1 MITETENAPSWAPVV
16 VVGLVAAALGSALL
30 FDPPLES
37 QRPSNPS
44 AVLEAPQHRQFPL
57 ARLWQDPLHAVYAHW
72 NAADEPR
79 KSIPFVTD
87 AAIGAAGPG
96 GGADGG
102 GRDVLRLF
110 VMMPGTPYSNDRE
123 TRRRQRHAVVSA
135 LTSRDFV
142 PGDETRL
149 RYFHAPPF
157 RQPSDVAAA
166 GSSSDQ
172 MLVAY
177 ETYEPATGTELSR
190 RVSVAVFWLNAEDFL
205 LYPLHKVSALV
216 AALDWR
222 RCPDSGIPTTVLLGP
237 PSSSVLRAMLE
248 EPEAAP
254 AVVTGFLRQI
264 AQVAQKGPDFETLA
278 SSARV
283 ARGGLRVFS
292 SRATIP
298 VGRLCRPANARC
310 RAAGSG
316 DAATADADVAGG
328 DVTRGL
334 RVASFHSVIADDG
347 RVLEAILR
355 ELVVRGACKV
365 KEDSP
370 RVVIV
375 SEQDTLYGRL
385 LGGVAEHAAKRVHE
399 QEGCKIRITKHGYL
413 QGVDGESPG
422 VEGPARRNE
431 PASGDAAP
439 AVPARA
445 VPSLP
450 GGGFEQPFGAA
461 QLDYVRRLSERLEN
475 ESNASLV
482 AIGVLGNDLYDKLL
496 ILQALRERH
505 PGVVFFT
512 TDMDARLLAPA
523 VYPWTR
529 NLIVGSAYG
538 LSLQKLPAVTF
549 RDSYQAALFAAVR
562 QALNLPEVLGPPEPS
577 STGSR
582 PSPGT
587 TEVPGPPE
595 PKLFEISRTGVVP
608 LDAPGS
614 RDRDWKKT
622 AALLTPLAAL
632 AVFALVM
639 RRRQREAAAHVRRR
653 RYGFVAVLAAAAA
666 GCLFL
671 FVQYRLRWQ
680 EPGPLFD
687 GVSTVPMVTLQLTTI
702 VFAVAVVAFANG
714 RMRHAL
720 SHVAGRLGGTEPDHG
735 LPALRAAVRDWRAG
749 YGTAVRAVLSWR
761 WISGSLVSTW
771 KYDVAGADKGSEKEA
786 ADLWSDVW
794 HYSRW
799 GPRFCRIGAGLLVGL
814 ALREM
819 YFVSVRL
826 EQPLLGQAVTVPGWL
841 VWVLPIMLFWAISYC
856 RDTLGTWQA
865 FIRAVGRFDVPDGK
879 MESEMESTMES
890 RMKSEAAIRGHWSM
904 DLLVRCT
911 DLVGPVVVLPLILMV
926 LLLLA
931 RSTLFEGWNWTPPL
945 VAFHVGLAVYVLFVA
960 IAFQREA
967 SHARAAVL
975 DRLREARLVAE
986 AGEATEIENVME
998 YIRSRRDGAFV
1009 PWTQHPILQTLVLP
1023 LGSVALIT
1031 LLEVWLGR

>member
-72 NAADEPR
+72 NAAGALR

-87 AAIGAAGPG
+87 AAIGAAGPVR
-96 GGADGG
+96 GADGSD
-102 GRDVLRLF
+102 RDVLRLL
-110 VMMPGTPYSNDRE
+110 VMMPGTPYSDDRE

-149 RYFHAPPF
+149 RYFRAPPF
-157 RQPSDVAAA
+157 RQPSDAAAA
-166 GSSSDQ
+166 GSSNNDPT
-172 MLVAY
+172 LVGY
-177 ETYEPATGTELSR
+177 ETYEPAVETKWGRWT
-190 RVSVAVFWLNAEDFL
+190 SVAVFWLNTEDFRR
-205 LYPLHKVSALV
+205 YPLHKVSALV
-216 AALDWR
+216 AALDSER
-222 RCPDSGIPTTVLLGP
+222 SEDSGGATTVLLGP
-237 PSSSVLRAMLE
+237 PSSGVLKAMLE
-248 EPEAAP
+248 EPTEP
-254 AVVTGFLRQI
+254 PPPVVKGFLRQI
-264 AQVAQKGPDFETLA
+264 AQQEEKDFDSLK
-278 SSARV
+278 SRARN
-283 ARGGLRVFS
+283 ARGALHVFS
-292 SRATIP
+292 SQATIP
-298 VGRLCRPANARC
+298 VEWLICRPGDARC
-310 RAAGSG
+310 RGG
-316 DAATADADVAGG
+316 DGGDGKTAADVAGR
-328 DVTRGL
+328 VIRKL

-347 RVLEAILR
+347 RVLEAVLR
-355 ELVVRGACKV
+355 ELVGRGACAAARNR
-365 KEDSP
+365 P
-370 RVVIV
+370 AVVIV
-375 SEQDTLYGRL
+375 SEQDTVYGRL
-385 LGGVAEHAAKRVHE
+385 LGGVARHAAKQVGGRCAIDLIE
-399 QEGCKIRITKHGYL
+399 YGYL
-413 QGVDGESPG
+413 RGVDGEMPRAEDRTG
-422 VEGPARRNE
+422 QDE
-431 PASGDAAP
+431 PAPEDADAA
-439 AVPARA
+439 VRARA
-445 VPSLP
+445 VPLWS

-461 QLDYVRRLSERLEN
+461 RLDYVRRLSERLED
-475 ESNASLV
+475 ESSAALV

-538 LSLQKLPAVTF
+538 LSLAEPATVTF
-549 RDSYQAALFAAVR
+549 RDSYQTALFAAVR
-562 QALNLPEVLGPPEPS
+562 QALDLQEARGAPEP
-577 STGSR
+577 R
-582 PSPGT
+582 
-587 TEVPGPPE
+587 
-595 PKLFEISRTGVVP
+595 LFEISRTGVVP

-614 RDRDWKKT
+614 RDRDWRET

-639 RRRQREAAAHVRRR
+639 RRRQREETARVRRR
-653 RYGFVAVLAAAAA
+653 RYGFVAGLAAAAA

-671 FVQYRLRWQ
+671 FVQYRLPRQ

-687 GVSTVPMVTLQLTTI
+687 GVSTVPMATLQITTI

-749 YGTAVRAVLSWR
+749 NGATVRAVLSWR

-771 KYDVAGADKGSEKEA
+771 KYDVAGADKGSEKKA
-786 ADLWSDVW
+786 ADLWSDLRR
-794 HYSRW
+794 YSRR
-799 GPRFCRIGAGLLVGL
+799 GPRFCRIGVGLLVGL

-819 YFVSVRL
+819 YFASVRL
-826 EQPLLGQAVTVPGWL
+826 EQPLLGQAVTAPGW
-841 VWVLPIMLFWAISYC
+841 VVPVLPVMLFWAISYC

-865 FIRAVGRFDVPDGK
+865 FIRAVGRFDVTEGK
-879 MESEMESTMES
+879 MESKVEITMES
-890 RMKSEAAIRGHWSM
+890 RMKSKAAVRGHWSM

-975 DRLREARLVAE
+975 DRLREARLGAKV
-986 AGEATEIENVME
+986 GEATEIENVME

-1031 LLEVWLGR
+1031 LLEVWIGR

>member
-57 ARLWQDPLHAVYAHW
+57 ARLWQDPLHVVYAHW
-72 NAADEPR
+72 NAAGAPR
-79 KSIPFVTD
+79 ESIPFVTD
-87 AAIGAAGPG
+87 AAIC
-96 GGADGG
+96 
-102 GRDVLRLF
+102 GRDFLRLL
-110 VMMPGTPYSNDRE
+110 VMMPGTPYSDDRE

-135 LTSRDFV
+135 LTGRDFV

-149 RYFHAPPF
+149 RYFHAPRF
-157 RQPSDVAAA
+157 RDFSAAPA
-166 GSSSDQ
+166 PGSSDDP

-177 ETYEPATGTELSR
+177 ETYEPAMGTGLVR
-190 RVSVAVFWLNAEDFL
+190 RASVTVFWLDAEDFL

-222 RCPDSGIPTTVLLGP
+222 RCPDSGNPATVLLGP
-237 PSSSVLRAMLE
+237 PSSSVLREMFE
-248 EPEAAP
+248 EPSATP

-264 AQVAQKGPDFETLA
+264 ARVAQKDPDFESLA
-278 SSARV
+278 FSARV

-292 SRATIP
+292 PQATIP
-298 VGRLCRPANARC
+298 VDRLCRPADARC

-316 DAATADADVAGG
+316 GAAAAADGAGG

-347 RVLEAILR
+347 LVLEAVLR
-355 ELVVRGACKV
+355 ELVDRGACRV
-365 KEDSP
+365 KGDSP

-385 LGGVAEHAAKRVHE
+385 LGGVARRAAERVRE
-399 QEGCKIRITKHGYL
+399 QKGCGIRITEHGYL

-422 VEGPARRNE
+422 VEGPARQDE
-431 PASGDAAP
+431 PAPGDADA
-439 AVPARA
+439 AASARA

-450 GGGFEQPFGAA
+450 GGGFEQPFGVA
-461 QLDYVRRLSERLEN
+461 QLDYVRRLSERLED
-475 ESNASLV
+475 ESSASLV

-538 LSLQKLPAVTF
+538 LSLAEPATVTF

-562 QALNLPEVLGPPEPS
+562 QALGLQEVRGA
-577 STGSR
+577 
-582 PSPGT
+582 
-587 TEVPGPPE
+587 
-595 PKLFEISRTGVVP
+595 PKPRLFEISRTGVVP
-608 LDAPGS
+608 LDAPDS
-614 RDRDWKKT
+614 RDRDWRET

-639 RRRQREAAAHVRRR
+639 RRRQREETARVRRR
-653 RYGFVAVLAAAAA
+653 RYGFVAGLAAAAA
-666 GCLFL
+666 GCLFV
-671 FVQYRLRWQ
+671 FVQYRLPRQ

-687 GVSTVPMVTLQLTTI
+687 GVSTVPMVTLQITTI

-720 SHVAGRLGGTEPDHG
+720 SHVAGCLGGTEPDHG

-749 YGTAVRAVLSWR
+749 NGAAVRAVLSWR
-761 WISGSLVSTW
+761 WISESLVSTW
-771 KYDVAGADKGSEKEA
+771 KYDVAGADKGSKKTA
-786 ADLWSDVW
+786 ADLWSDVRR
-794 HYSRW
+794 YNRW
-799 GPRFCRIGAGLLVGL
+799 GPRCCRIGVGLLVGL
-814 ALREM
+814 ELRRM
-819 YFVSVRL
+819 YFASVRL
-826 EQPLLGQAVTVPGWL
+826 EQPLLGQAVTVPGWV
-841 VWVLPIMLFWAISYC
+841 VWVLPVMLFWAISYC

-865 FIRAVGRFDVPDGK
+865 FIRAVGRFDVTDGK
-879 MESEMESTMES
+879 MEKS
-890 RMKSEAAIRGHWSM
+890 RMKSKAAVRGHWSM

-975 DRLREARLVAE
+975 DRLREARLGAKV
-986 AGEATEIENVME
+986 GEATEIENVME

-1031 LLEVWLGR
+1031 LLEVWIGR

>member
-30 FDPPLES
+30 LDPPLES

-79 KSIPFVTD
+79 KSVPFVTD
-87 AAIGAAGPG
+87 AAICAAGPVRG
-96 GGADGG
+96 TDDG
-102 GRDVLRLF
+102 GRDVLRLL

-157 RQPSDVAAA
+157 RDFSAATAA
-166 GSSSDQ
+166 GPSRDPT
-172 MLVAY
+172 LVAY
-177 ETYEPATGTELSR
+177 ETYEPAAGTELSR
-190 RVSVAVFWLNAEDFL
+190 RASVAVFWLNAEDFL

-264 AQVAQKGPDFETLA
+264 AQVAQKGPDFESLA
-278 SSARV
+278 FSARV

-298 VGRLCRPANARC
+298 VDRLCRPANARC

-316 DAATADADVAGG
+316 GAATAAADVAGG

-385 LGGVAEHAAKRVHE
+385 LGGVADHAAKRIHE

-431 PASGDAAP
+431 PAPGDAVP
-439 AVPARA
+439 VIPARA

-461 QLDYVRRLSERLEN
+461 QLDYVRRLSERLED

-562 QALNLPEVLGPPEPS
+562 QALDL
-577 STGSR
+577 R
-582 PSPGT
+582 
-587 TEVPGPPE
+587 EVPGPPE
-595 PKLFEISRTGVVP
+595 PKLFEISRSGVVP
-608 LDAPGS
+608 LDPRDRDWKKTAALS
-614 RDRDWKKT
+614 RSGVVPLDSQDRDWKKT

-639 RRRQREAAAHVRRR
+639 RRRQREATAHVRRQ
-653 RYGFVAVLAAAAA
+653 RYGFVAVLASASA

-687 GVSTVPMVTLQLTTI
+687 GVSTVPMVTLQITTI

-720 SHVAGRLGGTEPDHG
+720 SHVAGRLGGMEPDHG
-735 LPALRAAVRDWRAG
+735 LQAVRAAVRDWRAG
-749 YGTAVRAVLSWR
+749 NGAAVRAVLSWR
-761 WISGSLVSTW
+761 WISESLVSTW
-771 KYDVAGADKGSEKEA
+771 KYDVAGADKGSEKKA
-786 ADLWSDVW
+786 ADLWSDLRR
-794 HYSRW
+794 YSRW

-814 ALREM
+814 ELRRM
-819 YFVSVRL
+819 YFASVRL
-826 EQPLLGQAVTVPGWL
+826 EQPLLGQAVTVPGWV
-841 VWVLPIMLFWAISYC
+841 VWVLPVMLFWAISYC
-856 RDTLGTWQA
+856 RDTLDTWQA

-879 MESEMESTMES
+879 MESKVEKG
-890 RMKSEAAIRGHWSM
+890 RMQSKAAIRGHWSM

-931 RSTLFEGWNWTPPL
+931 RSTLFDGWNWTPPL

-960 IAFQREA
+960 IAFQRAA

-975 DRLREARLVAE
+975 DRLREARLGAE

>member
-72 NAADEPR
+72 NAADAPL

-96 GGADGG
+96 GGAADG

-157 RQPSDVAAA
+157 RQPSDAAAA
-166 GSSSDQ
+166 GSSNNDPT
-172 MLVAY
+172 LVGY
-177 ETYEPATGTELSR
+177 ETYEPAVETEWGR
-190 RVSVAVFWLNAEDFL
+190 WTSVAVFWLNTEDFRR
-205 LYPLHKVSALV
+205 YPLHKVSALV

-237 PSSSVLRAMLE
+237 PSSGVLKAMLA
-248 EPEAAP
+248 EPAKP
-254 AVVTGFLRQI
+254 PPVVGGFLR
-264 AQVAQKGPDFETLA
+264 A
-278 SSARV
+278 V
-283 ARGGLRVFS
+283 ARQEEQDFDSLESRAGNARGALHVFS
-292 SRATIP
+292 SQATIP
-298 VGRLCRPANARC
+298 VEWLICP
-310 RAAGSG
+310 SG
-316 DAATADADVAGG
+316 DAPCRGGGGGGGGDGKTPADVAGR
-328 DVTRGL
+328 VIRKL
-334 RVASFHSVIADDG
+334 NVASFHSVIADDG
-347 RVLEAILR
+347 RVLEAVLR
-355 ELVVRGACKV
+355 ELVDRGACAAARNRPAV
-365 KEDSP
+365 A
-370 RVVIV
+370 VV
-375 SEQDTLYGRL
+375 SEQDTVYGRL
-385 LGGVAEHAAKRVHE
+385 LGDVAKHAARQVGGRCEIHMIE
-399 QEGCKIRITKHGYL
+399 YGYL
-413 QGVDGESPG
+413 RGVDGEMPRAEDRTG
-422 VEGPARRNE
+422 RDE
-431 PASGDAAP
+431 PAPEDADAA
-439 AVPARA
+439 VRARA
-445 VPSLP
+445 VPSWP
-450 GGGFEQPFGAA
+450 GVGFEQPFGAA
-461 QLDYVRRLSERLEN
+461 RLDYVRRMSERLEEERPGD
-475 ESNASLV
+475 ESDASLV

-538 LSLQKLPAVTF
+538 LSLAEPATVTF
-549 RDSYQAALFAAVR
+549 RDSYQTALFAAVR
-562 QALNLPEVLGPPEPS
+562 QALDLQEARGAPEP
-577 STGSR
+577 R
-582 PSPGT
+582 
-587 TEVPGPPE
+587 
-595 PKLFEISRTGVVP
+595 LFEISRTGVVP

-614 RDRDWKKT
+614 RDRDWRET

-639 RRRQREAAAHVRRR
+639 RRRQREKTARVRRR
-653 RYGFVAVLAAAAA
+653 RYGFVAVLASAAA
-666 GCLFL
+666 GCLFV
-671 FVQYRLRWQ
+671 FVQSRLPQQ

-687 GVSTVPMVTLQLTTI
+687 GVSTVPMVTLQITTI

-749 YGTAVRAVLSWR
+749 NGAGVRAVLSWR

-771 KYDVAGADKGSEKEA
+771 KYDVAGADKGSRKKA
-786 ADLWSDVW
+786 ADLWSDVR

-819 YFVSVRL
+819 YFASVRL

-865 FIRAVGRFDVPDGK
+865 FIRAVGRFDVIGGK
-879 MESEMESTMES
+879 MEKG
-890 RMKSEAAIRGHWSM
+890 RMQSQAAIRGHWSM

-931 RSTLFEGWNWTPPL
+931 RSTLFDGWNWTPPL

-967 SHARAAVL
+967 SHARTAVL
-975 DRLREARLVAE
+975 DRLREARLGAE